1 MNLFKYLS
9 LLIFLTIISS
19 LITDFVRRF
28 SIKNKLLDIPNDRS
42 SHDIPKPKGGGISIV
57 LIILGTVAV
66 LSFFG
71 MIKPDISMSML
82 VGLSIVAVVG
92 LIDDYKDLSI
102 LVRTIFY
109 FIAAVFSIY
118 LIGGITSISISDYYF
133 DLNHIGFF
141 LGVLFLVW
149 TTNLYNF
156 MDGTDGFAA
165 IQTICIGLFCGLLLY
180 LIAETSYAI
189 IMFCLVASTIGFLH
203 WNWAP
208 AKIFMGDVGS
218 CTIGFLFG
226 LLSLYMEKMGIIS
239 IAVWLVLLSPFIVDS
254 TFTLLKRIINK
265 EKWYTAHNM
274 HAFQKLYQSGLAH
287 NKLAIGLLVMNI
299 TIVWPI
305 AWLAHV
311 YKNLESIL
319 LVSLYG
325 IIGIMW
331 LIVQSKCKQ
340 TKTILS

>member
-165 IQTICIGLFCGLLLY
+165 IQTICVSLFCGFLFYFSGNHAL
-180 LIAETSYAI
+180 SV
-189 IMFCLVASTIGFLH
+189 IMFCLVSATIGFLY

-218 CTIGFLFG
+218 CSIGFFFG
-226 LLSLYMEKMGIIS
+226 LLSIYTAKEEIIPIS
-239 IAVWLVLLSPFIVDS
+239 IWLILLAPFIGDA
-254 TFTLLKRIINK
+254 TFTLIKRMINK
-265 EKWYTAHNM
+265 EKWYEAHNS
-274 HAFQKLYQSGLAH
+274 HAFQKLFQLGLSH
-287 NKLAIGLLVMNI
+287 GQLALGLLLTNLLFIWPLAFFVQINQNYDLYI
-299 TIVWPI
+299 ALLVYILVWIVWLI
-305 AWLAHV
+305 SHL
-311 YKNLESIL
+311 KNNQNTEST
-319 LVSLYG
+319 S
-325 IIGIMW
+325 
-331 LIVQSKCKQ
+331 
-340 TKTILS
+340 